1 MSAILWGIAP
11 KSILTTPKECFT
23 LPYLCESI
31 GDMLTFSRQYSFS
44 AAHRLWQSQWPDEKN
59 NQIFSDCARVHG
71 HNYTLTVTLSG
82 SLNTEIGGI
91 YDLEKLDAL
100 IHQLIL
106 NKVNHRRLD
115 TDVDFLL
122 GQVIT
127 VEALAQTFY
136 NRLAPEITDPNYP
149 ETKLYALKVAE
160 SSDLWAE
167 AIVERN

>member
-1 MSAILWGIAP
+1 
-11 KSILTTPKECFT
+11 
-23 LPYLCESI
+23 
-31 GDMLTFSRQYSFS
+31 MLTFSRQYSFS

-59 NQIFSDCARVHG
+59 SQIFSDCSRVHG

-100 IHQLIL
+100 VQDVIL
-106 NKVNHRRLD
+106 DRVSHYRLD

-127 VEALAQTFY
+127 VEALAQAFY
-136 NRLAPEITDPNYP
+136 TRLAPKVNDPNYP
-149 ETKLYALKVAE
+149 DTKLYALKVAE

-167 AIVERN
+167 VVVERN